1 MKLFAALLA
10 MCSAGCFA
18 TIPAPFGE
26 GTEVLKPHA
35 TGVTLLAAGGGA
47 GGLCSGTQ
55 SCPGQGGVGGE
66 LRVRLGLRGNQEIG
80 VSGYGAF
87 LGRTADASG
96 KTPPSTFIAGGEVSY
111 KIAPVSWFAL
121 VGGAGAAD
129 QGGNFVVGGNLGAII
144 APYTSEHG
152 SQLYT
157 GARGS
162 FGIPVIN
169 GAKSATESVIV
180 PVGFSFK
187 SGGDVRVF
195 LESGLAIGFN
205 QLSTDGPPPTSQSS
219 TYVGGYGA
227 VGILL
232 VVR

>member
-1 MKLFAALLA
+1 MKTLVAALSIA
-10 MCSAGCFA
+10 ATGCFA

-35 TGVTLLAAGGGA
+35 TGITLLAAGGGA
-47 GGLCSGTQ
+47 GGLCNAAQ
-55 SCPGQGGVGGE
+55 SCPGQGGAGGE
-66 LRVRLGLRGNQEIG
+66 LRIRLGLRGNQEIG

-96 KTPPSTFIAGGEVSY
+96 ATPPTTFIGGGEVSY
-111 KIAPVSWFAL
+111 KIAPVPWFAL

-129 QGGNFVVGGNLGAII
+129 QGGNFVVGGNLAAII

-152 SQLYT
+152 TELYT

-187 SGGDVRVF
+187 SGGDVRVI
-195 LESGLAIGFN
+195 LESGLAVGFN
-205 QLSTDGPPPTSQSS
+205 QYASDTPPQTSQSA

-227 VGILL
+227 VGVL
-232 VVR
+232 VTIR

>member
-1 MKLFAALLA
+1 MRLLVAALSIA
-10 MCSAGCFA
+10 ATGCFA
-18 TIPAPFGE
+18 TVPAPFAE

-35 TGVTLLAAGGGA
+35 TGVALVAAGGGV
-47 GGLCSGTQ
+47 GGICKAPAT
-55 SCPGQGGVGGE
+55 CAGQGGVGGE
-66 LRVRLGLRGNQEIG
+66 LRIRLGLRGNQEIG

-87 LGRTADASG
+87 VAS
-96 KTPPSTFIAGGEVSY
+96 SNNTFIGGGEISY
-111 KIAPVSWFAL
+111 KIAPVPWLAFVA
-121 VGGAGAAD
+121 GAGGMDENDYAI
-129 QGGNFVVGGNLGAII
+129 FGGNLAAII

-162 FGIPVIN
+162 FGIPLMKN
-169 GAKSATESVIV
+169 ATGATESVIV

-195 LESGLAIGFN
+195 LEGGLAVAFN
-205 QLSTDGPPPTSQSS
+205 QYHDELNSLASQESTF
-219 TYVGGYGA
+219 VGGYGA

-232 VVR
+232 TVR